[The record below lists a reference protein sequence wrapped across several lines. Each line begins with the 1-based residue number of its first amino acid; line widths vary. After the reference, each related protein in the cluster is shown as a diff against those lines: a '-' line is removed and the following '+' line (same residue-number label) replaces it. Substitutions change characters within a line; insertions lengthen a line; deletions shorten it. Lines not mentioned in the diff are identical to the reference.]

1 MNTDRKLTIYK
12 ASAGSGKTFRLAVS
26 YIAMLIKN
34 PQSYNTIL
42 AVTFTNKATAEMKRR
57 ILSQL
62 YGIGHGLDS
71 SRSYYQEIRRLNP
84 TLTEQTI
91 RHNAILALDNI
102 LQDYGHFRVE
112 TIDSFF
118 QGVLR
123 GLARELQLGN
133 GLAVELDT
141 QKVISDAVTDFLAN
155 LEPKSQDMANVSR
168 FIMGNIENDAN
179 WNIDASL
186 KEFSKELF
194 SEVFMQK
201 GEKLKEILSTPN
213 AISDY
218 QDNLIKARNAVLPEL
233 KQQILNIG
241 KEIMDAISAAGYG
254 IEVFKSHIKG
264 SIMGTVTGDI
274 LGKEPSKTM
283 LSSCTAPEVF
293 YKKETLKKDP
303 SLRTLAESR
312 LCQCMQKVID
322 INNEYTFYN
331 NSYSAALKYLYQLSL
346 LLSIRTRID
355 NQNQELGRFVLADT
369 PKLLAGLRQGD
380 TSFVFEKTGSFTDH
394 LMIDEFQDTSGL
406 QWKNLYL
413 LLLECLSRGKECLVV
428 GDVKQSIYRW
438 RNSDWNIL
446 NTGIEEKLGN
456 YSKVETMTQNYRSQ
470 QAVIDFNNRL
480 FPSVEKY
487 IQEYNMSITGTE
499 FPALGKAY
507 ADVCQ
512 DCTRKSSQGFVSMNM
527 INTNLKGQN
536 LTDEICQRLSDCLDK
551 LMEAGVRQTDIAM
564 LFRSRKE
571 ISKVATWFA
580 ANRPDI
586 RMISSEAFRL
596 DSSVPVRIL
605 INALR
610 WISDRQNKVALAD
623 MIWEWKKYV
632 LKEDVCIQD
641 TVHDMEQKLPESMA
655 GKWELL
661 RQIPLYEL
669 VEKLYSDLELN
680 RIEGQDQYI
689 LTLFD
694 TVSDWLRHNPGD
706 IQVFLTDWEDSLHG
720 NRIPVTH
727 ADGIR
732 LVTIHKSK
740 GLEYHTVIIPFCD
753 WEITKSSSAKEDRL
767 WVVPNGEPFNSIPL
781 LPVAFGDSL
790 RTSAFRDSYIDEAGL
805 QAVDNMNLLYVAFTR
820 AVGNLIVFAS
830 KHNKNGNCVCNIL
843 ESSLID
849 VFGCKDED
857 GIIKYESGTIYP
869 HQEEESSKSDN
880 PFDAEMAP
888 LDISMQSFPMN
899 AQFRQSGES
908 VRFTQ
913 AAQDSTDNQQDYINR
928 GKMLH
933 DLFSRIRTMADID
946 TQVDSL
952 FGNGL
957 IDSQQQANELKHA
970 IHRHIQESGVGSWF
984 DGNYRL
990 FNETSILFRDN
1001 GVMQTRRPD
1010 RVMIMPDGRAVVVDF
1025 KFGTERED
1033 YHHQVEEYMELLRKM
1048 GFKNVEG
1055 HIWYVYNN
1063 KLTHI

>member
-12 ASAGSGKTFRLAVS
+12 ASAGSGKTFRLAIS
-26 YIAMLIKN
+26 YIAMLIHD
-34 PQSYNTIL
+34 PQSYSSIL

-62 YGIGHGLDS
+62 YGIGHGLAS
-71 SRSYYQEIRRLNP
+71 SKSYYEEIRRLNP

-141 QKVISDAVTDFLAN
+141 EKVISDAVTDFLAT
-155 LEPKSQDMANVSR
+155 LEPKSQDMANVTR
-168 FIMGNIENDAN
+168 FIMGNIEKDAN
-179 WNIDASL
+179 WNIDSSL
-186 KEFSKELF
+186 KKFSKELF
-194 SEVFMQK
+194 SEIFMQK
-201 GEKLKEILSTPN
+201 GEKLKEILSRPD
-213 AISDY
+213 AIADY
-218 QDNLIKARNAVLPEL
+218 QANLIKARDAVLTEL
-233 KQQILNIG
+233 KQTIQEAGKDILNSIT
-241 KEIMDAISAAGYG
+241 AAGYDIDIFSSNIQKAIIG
-254 IEVFKSHIKG
+254 IES
-264 SIMGTVTGDI
+264 GDI
-274 LGKEPSKTM
+274 VEKGLGKTITNA
-283 LSSCTAPEVF
+283 CADPEAF
-293 YKKETLKKDP
+293 YTKPTLKKYP
-303 SLRTLAESR
+303 SLRTLAAEH
-312 LCQCMQKVID
+312 LCQCLQKVVD
-322 INNEYTFYN
+322 TYNDFSFYK
-331 NSYSAALKYLYQLSL
+331 NSYSSALKYLYELSL
-346 LLSIRTRID
+346 LLSIRTHID
-355 NQNQELGRFVLADT
+355 SQNQELGRFVLADT
-369 PKLLAGLRQGD
+369 PKLLAELKQGD

-394 LMIDEFQDTSGL
+394 IMIDEFQDTSGL
-406 QWKNLYL
+406 QWNNLYL

-446 NTGIEEKLGN
+446 NTGIEEKLGQ
-456 YSKVETMTQNYRSQ
+456 YSKVETMSDNYRSQ
-470 QAVIDFNNRL
+470 QAVIDFNNKL
-480 FPSVEKY
+480 FPAIEKY
-487 IQEYNMSITGTE
+487 IQEYNSSVTGSE

-512 DCTRKSSQGFVSMNM
+512 NCTKKSTQGFVSMNM
-527 INTNLKGQN
+527 INSDLKGQD
-536 LTDEICQRLSDCLDK
+536 LTDDLCQRLSDCLDR
-551 LMEAGVRQTDIAM
+551 LLEAGVKQTDIAM
-564 LFRSRKE
+564 LFRYGKE
-571 ISKVATWFA
+571 ISTVAAWFA

-586 RMISSEAFRL
+586 RMISSEAFQL

-610 WISDRQNKVALAD
+610 WISDRKDKVALAN

-632 LKEDVCIQD
+632 LKADVSIQD
-641 TVHDMEQKLPESMA
+641 TVHDMEEQLPASLA

-661 RQIPLYEL
+661 RQIPIYEL
-669 VEKLYSDLELN
+669 IEKLYTDLELS
-680 RIEGQDQYI
+680 RITDQDQYV
-689 LTLFD
+689 LTLLD
-694 TVSDWLRHNPGD
+694 IVSDWLRRNPGD
-706 IQVFLTDWEDSLHG
+706 IQVFLADWDDSLHTKT
-720 NRIPVTH
+720 IPATQ

-740 GLEYHTVIIPFCD
+740 GLEFHTVIIPFCD
-753 WEITKSSSAKEDRL
+753 WGITKSGDKL
-767 WVVPNGEPFNSIPL
+767 WVEPDKEPFDKIPL
-781 LPVAFGDSL
+781 LPVSFEASL
-790 RTSAFRDSYIDEAGL
+790 QASVFQDSYTEEAG
-805 QAVDNMNLLYVAFTR
+805 QQTVDNMNLLYVAFTR
-820 AVGNLIVFAS
+820 AAGNLIAFARNHNS
-830 KHNKNGNCVCNIL
+830 KGNCVCNIL

-849 VFGCKDED
+849 AFGCKSED
-857 GIIKYESGTIYP
+857 GIITYENGTIYP
-869 HQEEESSKSDN
+869 HQENKGGSSDN
-880 PFDAEMAP
+880 PFDAEMVSQ
-888 LDISMQSFPMN
+888 DISMQSYPMN

-913 AAQDSTDNQQDYINR
+913 AAQDSTDNQEEYINR

-933 DLFSRIRTMADID
+933 DLFSRIKTLADID
-946 TQVDSL
+946 TQVDAL

-957 IDSQQQANELKHA
+957 IDSQQQADDLKHA
-970 IHRHIQESGVGSWF
+970 IHEHIEKSGVASWF

-1010 RVMIMPDGRAVVVDF
+1010 RVMIMPDGSAVVVDF

-1033 YHHQVEEYMELLRKM
+1033 YHHQVQEYMELLRKM
-1048 GFKNVEG
+1048 GFQNVEG